1 MNKQEYLPKLH
12 SEILIIMDEIHKVC
26 VENGLKYYLVGGSLL
41 GAVRHKGFIPWDDDF
56 DMFLFD
62 DSYDKAM
69 RVLQREL
76 PSDMFLETKDSEP
89 LYFHGYAHV
98 KDTNTIATCA
108 QFPHDG
114 LYEHKGLSIDLYRAV
129 RMDEGLLDKYLITEH
144 IAYLGRRYKINSID
158 KSVYERKIGDLEMQL
173 SALQDKIVGKDIL
186 AMALAERSMKIEHVF
201 PLKKIPFEDTEFYGP
216 ADADGLLTAFYGD
229 YMQLPSVEH
238 RIPHYDNVVFVES

>member
-1 MNKQEYLPKLH
+1 MELQRVQQRLLAMGKTIA
-12 SEILIIMDEIHKVC
+12 SILEKNNIPYMITF
-26 VENGLKYYLVGGSLL
+26 GTLL
-41 GAVRHKGFIPWDDDF
+41 GAVRHNGFIPWDDDF

-69 RVLQREL
+69 EVLYREL

-89 LYFHGYAHV
+89 LYFHGFAHV
-98 KDTNTIATCA
+98 KDTTSITTCA

-144 IAYLGRRYKINSID
+144 IAYLGRRFKINSID
-158 KSVYERKIGDLEMQL
+158 KKVYDAKIKELENQLQKLQVKETGRDL
-173 SALQDKIVGKDIL
+173 L

-201 PLKKIPFEDTEFYGP
+201 PLKKISFEDTEFYGP
-216 ADADGLLTAFYGD
+216 VDADGLLTAFYGD

-238 RIPHYDNVVFVES
+238 RVPHYDDVVFVES

>member
-1 MNKQEYLPKLH
+1 MELQRVQQRLLAMGKTIAG
-12 SEILIIMDEIHKVC
+12 ILERNNIPYMITF
-26 VENGLKYYLVGGSLL
+26 GTLL